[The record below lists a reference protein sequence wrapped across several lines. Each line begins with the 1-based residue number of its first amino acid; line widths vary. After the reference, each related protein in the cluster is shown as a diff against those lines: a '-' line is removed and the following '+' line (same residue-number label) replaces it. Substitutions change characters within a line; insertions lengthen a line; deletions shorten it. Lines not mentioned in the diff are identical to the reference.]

1 MCSDSTKYA
10 IINYYIDKEY
20 TINAIN
26 TNDEISIIKEQEIKD
41 LYKIFSS
48 NFFNYQKDDIFKSIK
63 SNAYMCIG
71 NLGTGDKYN
80 PKNLRKCKEA
90 VYNKINDSYECK
102 TCISGYILDEATK
115 TCKQIVKLIM
125 KEHPGLDCYVENI
138 GTYLDPIYSCKS
150 CYNPYDNL
158 MTTESGA
165 KICVYDYDILICPSV
180 NVYTNYINNIYECT
194 SCSTNFNIYNSK
206 F

>member
-1 MCSDSTKYA
+1 MKKKCTEFNIDNCIFSSIYFDSIKRDCRNMCSDSTKYA

-71 NLGTGDKYN
+71 NLGTGDLLLGCKKGIEKKKEIIGRLGEGMKLAALTFYTLN
-80 PKNLRKCKEA
+80 KN
-90 VYNKINDSYECK
+90 V
-102 TCISGYILDEATK
+102 
-115 TCKQIVKLIM
+115 
-125 KEHPGLDCYVENI
+125 
-138 GTYLDPIYSCKS
+138 
-150 CYNPYDNL
+150 
-158 MTTESGA
+158 
-165 KICVYDYDILICPSV
+165 
-180 NVYTNYINNIYECT
+180 
-194 SCSTNFNIYNSK
+194 
-206 F
+206 